1 MRLWKELWIMCKT
14 VMPQGFAN
22 SVHKVFNSREADE
35 KSRKNWSCRLTKRI
49 GFQEYALRRNRR
61 GGVLTAARH
70 PGIIKM

>member
-1 MRLWKELWIMCKT
+1 MRLWKWLWIMCKT

-49 GFQEYALRRNRR
+49 GFQEYAPRRNRR
-61 GGVLTAARH
+61 GGVLTAARQ